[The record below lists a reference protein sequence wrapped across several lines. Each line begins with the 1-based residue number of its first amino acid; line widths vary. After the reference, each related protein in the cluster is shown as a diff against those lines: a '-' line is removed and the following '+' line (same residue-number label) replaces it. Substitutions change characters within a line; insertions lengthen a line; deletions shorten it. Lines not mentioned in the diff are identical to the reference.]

1 MTDWAEPIIQGA
13 FVFLVSYAMITD
25 LRELRVP
32 NWVPLS
38 IAGLFLFQSVTE
50 GASGLPMHLLI
61 AAAVLVAGFAMFVAG
76 VFGGGDA
83 KLLSALALWMGPTNL
98 VAFVLLTTL
107 LGGATAAVLIGLKK
121 LLIFNPA
128 LENHA
133 AIARPLAWARAG
145 KIPYAVPIGL
155 AALMLGPSLF
165 A

>member
-13 FVFLVSYAMITD
+13 FIFLVSYAMITD

-38 IAGLFLFQSVTE
+38 IAGLFLLHSVTD

-98 VAFVLLTTL
+98 VAFALLTTL
-107 LGGATAAVLIGLKK
+107 LGGATAVVLIGLKK

-165 A
+165 

>member
-13 FVFLVSYAMITD
+13 FIFLVSYAMITD

-107 LGGATAAVLIGLKK
+107 FGGATAVVLVGLKK

-145 KIPYAVPIGL
+145 RMPYAVPIGL

-165 A
+165 

>member
-13 FVFLVSYAMITD
+13 FIFLVSYAMITD

-83 KLLSALALWMGPTNL
+83 KLLSALALWMGPANL

-107 LGGATAAVLIGLKK
+107 FGGATAVVLVGLKK

-145 KIPYAVPIGL
+145 RMPYAVPIGL

-165 A
+165 

>member
-13 FVFLVSYAMITD
+13 FIFLVSYAMITD

-83 KLLSALALWMGPTNL
+83 KLLSALALWMGPANL

-107 LGGATAAVLIGLKK
+107 LGGATAVVLVGLKK

-145 KIPYAVPIGL
+145 RMPYAVPIGL
-155 AALMLGPSLF
+155 AALMLGPTLF
-165 A
+165 

>member
-13 FVFLVSYAMITD
+13 FIFLVSYAMITD

-38 IAGLFLFQSVTE
+38 IAGLFLFPSVTE

-83 KLLSALALWMGPTNL
+83 KLLSALALWMGPANL

-107 LGGATAAVLIGLKK
+107 FGGATAVVLVGLKK

-145 KIPYAVPIGL
+145 RMPYAVPIGL

-165 A
+165 